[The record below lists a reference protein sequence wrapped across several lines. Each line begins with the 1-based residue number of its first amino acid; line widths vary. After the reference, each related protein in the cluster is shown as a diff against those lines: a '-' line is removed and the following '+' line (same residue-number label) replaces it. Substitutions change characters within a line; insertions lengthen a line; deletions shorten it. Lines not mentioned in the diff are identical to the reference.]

1 MRRAVLGAGAGAWR
15 SLRPLRT
22 RFPSALRHMD
32 DSKTS
37 VSPTLSSLRAAAAPV
52 FSKPDFS
59 DVRWAG
65 VFGSFARGTQ
75 TDSSDIDVFVFR
87 DPAKRVSHSLNP
99 LFLEEELPKV
109 WRRDV
114 DVVYTTGEEFR
125 GYISVEA
132 PLCSRTLFGSDEDD
146 EVIRLRNQAKDIL
159 ETGYAK
165 FSTILGAIRKTQKK
179 VTGVTVEVCIP
190 PFTSNPV

>member
-1 MRRAVLGAGAGAWR
+1 
-15 SLRPLRT
+15 
-22 RFPSALRHMD
+22 MD

-37 VSPTLSSLRAAAAPV
+37 VSPALSLLRAAAAPV

-65 VFGSFARGTQ
+65 VFGSFARETQ
-75 TDSSDIDVFVFR
+75 TDSSDVDVIVLQ
-87 DPAKRVSHSLNP
+87 DPAKRVPRSLNP
-99 LFLEEELPKV
+99 LFLEKELPKV

-132 PLCSRTLFGSDEDD
+132 LLCSRTLFGSDEDD
-146 EVIRLRNQAKDIL
+146 EVIQLRNQAKDIL

-165 FSTILGAIRKTQKK
+165 FSTILDAIRKTQMK
-179 VTGVTVEVCIP
+179 VIGVTVEVCTPPLHLIP
-190 PFTSNPV
+190 YNFGC

>member
-1 MRRAVLGAGAGAWR
+1 MVSGFRD
-15 SLRPLRT
+15 T
-22 RFPSALRHMD
+22 
-32 DSKTS
+32 KTS
-37 VSPTLSSLRAAAAPV
+37 VSPALSSLRAAAAPV

-59 DVRWAG
+59 DVRWVG
-65 VFGSFARGTQ
+65 VFGSFARETQ
-75 TDSSDIDVFVFR
+75 TDSSDVDVLVFQ
-87 DPAKRVSHSLNP
+87 DPAKCVPDSLDP

-114 DVVYTTGEEFR
+114 DVVYTTGKEFR

-132 PLCSRTLFGSDEDD
+132 LLCSRTLFGSDEDD

-165 FSTILGAIRKTQKK
+165 FSTILDAIRKTQKK
-179 VTGVTVEVCIP
+179 VTGVTVEVCTPPLHLIP
-190 PFTSNPV
+190 YNFGC

>member
-1 MRRAVLGAGAGAWR
+1 
-15 SLRPLRT
+15 
-22 RFPSALRHMD
+22 MD

-52 FSKPDFS
+52 FSEPDFS
-59 DVRWAG
+59 DIRWVG

-75 TDSSDIDVFVFR
+75 TDSSDIDILVFE
-87 DPAKRVSHSLNP
+87 DPSSNCVSHSLVP

-109 WRRDV
+109 WRRDI
-114 DVVYTTGEEFR
+114 DIIYTTDKEFR

-132 PLCSRTLFGSDEDD
+132 LLCSRTLFGSDEDD
-146 EVIRLRNQAKDIL
+146 EVIRLRNKAKDIL

-165 FSTILGAIRKTQKK
+165 FSTILDAIRKIQKK
-179 VTGVTVEVCIP
+179 VTGVTVEVCTP
-190 PFTSNPV
+190 PLHLLPYNFGC

>member
-1 MRRAVLGAGAGAWR
+1 
-15 SLRPLRT
+15 
-22 RFPSALRHMD
+22 MD

-75 TDSSDIDVFVFR
+75 TDSSDIGVFVFR

-132 PLCSRTLFGSDEDD
+132 PLCSRTLFGPDEDD

-159 ETGYAK
+159 ETGHAK
-165 FSTILGAIRKTQKK
+165 FSTILGEAITLAHPAREMRVFKAAWC
-179 VTGVTVEVCIP
+179 G
-190 PFTSNPV
+190 